1 MRAQTR
7 MKDVPS
13 TDKLVSD
20 LKLVVSD
27 AEELLRL
34 TASQAGDKANAAANA
49 ARERV
54 QASIAAAKEQIT
66 DTHIAMLQKGR
77 EAIDATDELVHE
89 HPWQAV
95 GLAALAGVAV
105 GVLLSRR

>member
-1 MRAQTR
+1 MRAQSR

-27 AEELLRL
+27 AEELLRV
-34 TASQAGDKANAAANA
+34 TANQAGDKANAA
-49 ARERV
+49 RERI
-54 QASIAAAKEQIT
+54 QASLAAAKEQLA
-66 DTHIAMLQKGR
+66 DTHIAMLEKGR

-105 GVLLSRR
+105 GVLLARR

>member
-1 MRAQTR
+1 MRANTR
-7 MKDVPS
+7 MKDVS
-13 TDKLVSD
+13 ADKLMSD

-34 TASQAGDKANAAANA
+34 TTSQAGDKASA
-49 ARERV
+49 ARERI
-54 QASIAAAKEQIT
+54 QASIAAAKEQLS
-66 DTHIAMLQKGR
+66 DTHAAVLARGK
-77 EAIDATDELVHE
+77 ETIDATDELVHE

-105 GVLLSRR
+105 GVLLARR

>member
-7 MKDVPS
+7 VKDVS

-27 AEELLRL
+27 AEELLRV
-34 TASQAGDKANAAANA
+34 TATQAGDKASAAASA

-54 QASIAAAKEQIT
+54 QASIAAAKEQLS
-66 DTHIAMLQKGR
+66 DTHIAMLEKGR